1 MDYEFLKE
9 EFIKLKKEELDYID
23 NISKLSK
30 SKKFTE
36 YEKIEIYRKLKSY
49 EIKINEMYKLLVVE
63 FWKYYKNNEEE
74 LMKKDFRDIII
85 VEFVINKDFLSSI
98 DFSYD
103 EQKEY
108 VLSDLGIDLG
118 SLKFELTLYDLSYGR
133 EYQGIEHE
141 KILNGQRLIEK
152 TIYVFCGYL
161 DTSEDCIGPCLGEY
175 DDYIYGMYKN
185 ICSSSWCNNRKEINK
200 NDMCEFEKDKTVIHS
215 KKYTNFDDVKEIFE
229 DELLN
234 VKNNTLDDCIRETQ
248 KRVDELSYIRSPE
261 YKEKVLV
268 DRINDLYK
276 SVKGEFIKKE
286 VLYSGNFLDVLNE
299 VYELPNGKIVNKEK
313 IVKNKGKDS
322 VIVIA
327 INQDKEYIITFQNR
341 IKDTLIAEFP
351 AGYIEDGEDVIDAAK
366 RELMEETG
374 YVSDDLFIVD
384 EAYSAPGIDNST
396 TYIVVA
402 NNCIKSVEKSNDGT
416 EFVNYGVFS
425 EKELKYLIA
434 SNIIKGAMNKLAY
447 YTLAFNTDNCNIHY
461 TSSNKKI
468 YKKEIKKE
476 EFRNILL

>member
-63 FWKYYKNNEEE
+63 SWKYYKNNEEE
-74 LMKKDFRDIII
+74 LTKKHFRDIII
-85 VEFVINKDFLSSI
+85 VQFDINKDFLSSI

-103 EQKEY
+103 KQKEY
-108 VLSDLGIDLG
+108 ILKNLGIDLD
-118 SLKFELTLYDLSYGR
+118 SLKFKLTLNDISYGR
-133 EYQGIEHE
+133 EYRGIEHE

-152 TIYVFCGYL
+152 TIYVFCGYY
-161 DTSEDCIGPCLGEY
+161 DSSEDCFGPCFGDPDSYIFSTYVDVSRSLY
-175 DDYIYGMYKN
+175 DN
-185 ICSSSWCNNRKEINK
+185 KEEEIPIK
-200 NDMCEFEKDKTVIHS
+200 CVSEFEKDKTIIYS
-215 KKYTNFDDVKEIFE
+215 KDYTAFFDVKKIFE

-261 YKEKVLV
+261 YKEKVLL

-313 IVKNKGKDS
+313 IVKNSGKDS

-341 IKDTLIAEFP
+341 IKDKLIAEFP

-402 NNCIKSVEKSNDGT
+402 NNCIKCDELSVGGT
-416 EFVNYGVFS
+416 ELVNYGVFS
-425 EKELKYLIA
+425 EKELKYFIA
-434 SNIIKGAMNKLAY
+434 SNIMKGAMNKLAY
-447 YTLAFNTDNCNIHY
+447 YTLVFNTDNCNVHY

>member
-63 FWKYYKNNEEE
+63 SWKYYKNNEEE
-74 LMKKDFRDIII
+74 LMKKHFRDIII
-85 VEFVINKDFLSSI
+85 VQFDINKDFLSSI

-103 EQKEY
+103 KQKEY
-108 VLSDLGIDLG
+108 ILKNLGIDLD
-118 SLKFELTLYDLSYGR
+118 SLKFKLTLNDISYGR
-133 EYQGIEHE
+133 EYRGIEHE

-152 TIYVFCGYL
+152 PIYVFNGYY
-161 DTSEDCIGPCLGEY
+161 DSSEDCFGPCFGDPDSYVFSTYVDVSRSLY
-175 DDYIYGMYKN
+175 DN
-185 ICSSSWCNNRKEINK
+185 EEEEIPIK
-200 NDMCEFEKDKTVIHS
+200 CVSEFEKDKTIIYS
-215 KKYTNFDDVKEIFE
+215 KDYTAFFDVKKIFE

-234 VKNNTLDDCIRETQ
+234 VKNNSLDDCVKETQ
-248 KRVDELSYIRSPE
+248 RRVDELSYIRSPE
-261 YKEKVLV
+261 YKEKVLL

-286 VLYSGNFLDVLNE
+286 VLYSGNFLDILNE
-299 VYELPNGKIVNKEK
+299 VYELPNGMIVNKEK

-402 NNCIKSVEKSNDGT
+402 NNCIKSVEKSNDCT

-434 SNIIKGAMNKLAY
+434 SNIMNGSMNKLAY
-447 YTLAFNTDNCNIHY
+447 YTLVFNTDNCNVHY

-468 YKKEIKKE
+468 YKMKIKKE